1 MTLPENVIQPIILLG
16 AAATWLFLTKRDADK
31 RRWGFVIMIC
41 TQPLWWITSS
51 RNDQWA
57 IQIISFIYMA
67 SAIRG
72 IWTHFIAKHED

>member
-1 MTLPENVIQPIILLG
+1 MTLPENVIQPIILAG
-16 AAATWLFLTKRDADK
+16 AAATWWFLTKRDANK
-31 RRWGFVIMIC
+31 RKWGFVIMIL

-51 RNDQWA
+51 RHDQWA

-72 IWTHFIAKHED
+72 IWTHFIVKES